1 MMKQK
6 DRPWILAAH
15 LGTLLGYT
23 IVLGSFLVPLIIW
36 LSKKDESEEIARH
49 AKASLNF
56 QISVA
61 IYTIL
66 AAFLIFLLIG
76 IPFLLIL
83 PLFNLIC
90 VILATIEADNGRL
103 FNYPLSIKFVQ

>member
-1 MMKQK
+1 MKQEE
-6 DRPWILAAH
+6 RPWILASH

-23 IVLGSFLVPLIIW
+23 IVLGSFLIPLIIW
-36 LSKKDESEEIARH
+36 LSKKDESVEIARH

-61 IYTIL
+61 IYTLIAGFFVL
-66 AAFLIFLLIG
+66 FLVG

-83 PLFNLIC
+83 PVFNVVC
-90 VILATIEADNGRL
+90 VILATIDADKGRL